1 MNVALIG
8 ATGRTGAH
16 VLARLLQRGHHVTAL
31 VRTPAKLPSVAAA
44 ADGLTVQS
52 GDVLQAGALERLID
66 GAEAVVS
73 ALGPVGRQADLHTRT
88 AQRLVALMSEHG
100 PRRFVGISGA
110 GVDAPGDDKSR
121 QAKII
126 SFLIQRLG
134 GAAVADKPAEL
145 AVWLASGLDWT
156 LVRPP
161 RLLDGAPTGRIDHHA
176 HRSVPGT
183 TITRADLAAFV
194 VEVVEQGLYA
204 RAAPFVAG
212 AVGGVQRHHHP

>member
-1 MNVALIG
+1 MNIALIG

-31 VRTPAKLPSVAAA
+31 VRTPAKLPPVAAT
-44 ADGLTVQS
+44 ADGLSVQT
-52 GDVLQAGALERLID
+52 GDVLQTGALERLTD
-66 GAEAVVS
+66 GAEAVIS

-88 AQRLVALMSEHG
+88 AQLLVPLMLQRG
-100 PRRFVGISGA
+100 LRRFVGISGA

-126 SFLIQRLG
+126 SFLIQKLG

-176 HRSVPGT
+176 HRSVAGT
-183 TITRADLAAFV
+183 TITHADLAAFMI
-194 VEVVEQGLYA
+194 EVVEGGLYA
-204 RAAPFVAG
+204 GAAPFVAG
-212 AVGGVQRHHHP
+212 ARRSS